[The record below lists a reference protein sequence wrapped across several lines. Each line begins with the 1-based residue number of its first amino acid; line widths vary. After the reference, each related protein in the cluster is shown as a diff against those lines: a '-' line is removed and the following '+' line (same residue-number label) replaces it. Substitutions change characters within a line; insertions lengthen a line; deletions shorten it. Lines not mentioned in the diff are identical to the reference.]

1 MKTLTVLPQVALQ
14 MDTIPLVDTS
24 DFCHFVGARLVDQGR
39 LLALFVKR
47 GEEPESKELHAIIA
61 DDSHGCLQWLRTHVG
76 CNYPAI
82 TPLAAQ
88 AHYFEREIYE
98 TWGIEPVGHPW
109 LVPLRYPGGIF
120 PENQGA
126 TRDFYAMGGPAI
138 HEVAVGPVHAGV
150 IEPGHF
156 RFQCHGETVLHLQ
169 IALGYQ
175 HRGIE
180 RALLAA
186 SPARRA
192 ALAEVIAGD
201 TSVGHATAYAQAME
215 TLSTLLPPEGIY
227 AQRALVLELERL
239 ANHTGDLGAL
249 AADVGF
255 MPTAAYCGA
264 LRGDFLNMTA
274 MVCGSRLGRTI
285 IRPGGS
291 RHGMDAGLQSALKQR
306 LATAAAKLTGAI
318 ELMFDVPSVLARFER
333 TGALSPEICREMG
346 FVGPVARS
354 CGIAMDTRQDYA
366 YGFYQKRA
374 ISAATSNK
382 CDVYARA
389 IVRWLEIRHSL
400 ALIKDNDFIT
410 QACPADKGPLMPGTC
425 CLSLVEGWRGEICHL
440 AFTDERGE
448 LDFYKIIDPSLR
460 NWTALALAMRGQEIS
475 DFPLCNKSFNLSYC
489 GHDL

>member
-1 MKTLTVLPQVALQ
+1 
-14 MDTIPLVDTS
+14 
-24 DFCHFVGARLVDQGR
+24 
-39 LLALFVKR
+39 
-47 GEEPESKELHAIIA
+47 
-61 DDSHGCLQWLRTHVG
+61 
-76 CNYPAI
+76 
-82 TPLAAQ
+82 
-88 AHYFEREIYE
+88 
-98 TWGIEPVGHPW
+98 
-109 LVPLRYPGGIF
+109 
-120 PENQGA
+120 
-126 TRDFYAMGGPAI
+126 
-138 HEVAVGPVHAGV
+138 
-150 IEPGHF
+150 
-156 RFQCHGETVLHLQ
+156 
-169 IALGYQ
+169 
-175 HRGIE
+175 
-180 RALLAA
+180 
-186 SPARRA
+186 
-192 ALAEVIAGD
+192 
-201 TSVGHATAYAQAME
+201 
-215 TLSTLLPPEGIY
+215 
-227 AQRALVLELERL
+227 
-239 ANHTGDLGAL
+239 
-249 AADVGF
+249 
-255 MPTAAYCGA
+255 
-264 LRGDFLNMTA
+264 
-274 MVCGSRLGRTI
+274 
-285 IRPGGS
+285 
-291 RHGMDAGLQSALKQR
+291 MDAGLQSALKQR